1 MEINSAVVSLAKIG
15 AFGGKSQMREFQ
27 ESQSARENPG
37 KSKSVEQI
45 RHSQAQHAE
54 GLSIRSAQMS
64 NMVSQLREATPALQ
78 EAAAF
83 MIERSNGFSMSFAY
97 SFSQDQAGNI
107 TQSFTFSFSFKMA
120 GDNEY
125 TPVLDQPAEEP
136 VVGTPQDRSPAALID
151 GPEALPLTT
160 DPIVEAEE
168 NDETQVEAA
177 VEATSAE
184 EINDKP
190 VSFDER
196 VSQLIAYYSID
207 ATVTTGDPK
216 PVENVPNVNAAEAS
230 GDEGSGDDAN
240 AIDEGDAG
248 AAVAEAPTNIELARQ
263 RAINAGLSNGV
274 VFGVEASRV
283 GRLSTGGGDDIVGI
297 IADAVKRIRTGGGD
311 DSILINADKA
321 KRINSGAGDDLIAIA
336 AHKANR
342 ISSGSGNDTVYINAD
357 RARHIYTGSGDD
369 VLNIEADKVS
379 RVRTGDGDDQVL
391 INADN
396 INRVNAGDGND
407 VLNLSADRISR
418 INGGAGDDTI
428 ILNADD
434 AGIYF
439 GPGGSNDVVD
449 IQSVGALS
457 IKISSDLASSP
468 EEMSITR
475 ENGNIRLDFASGE
488 SLTLNNVDNADFV
501 SVRIGDEAVD
511 LQLSEPTI
519 ELDISA

>member
-1 MEINSAVVSLAKIG
+1 MEINSAVVSLVKIG

-64 NMVSQLREATPALQ
+64 NMVSRLREAAPVLQ
-78 EAAAF
+78 EASAF
-83 MIERSNGFSMSFAY
+83 MIERSNNFSMSFAY
-97 SFSQDQAGNI
+97 SITQDQAGNI
-107 TQSFTFSFSFKMA
+107 SQSFTFSFSFKMA
-120 GDNEY
+120 GESAY
-125 TPVLDQPAEEP
+125 TPVVDEPAVDPAP
-136 VVGTPQDRSPAALID
+136 VAAPQDKSPAALID

-160 DPIVEAEE
+160 DPIVEPDE
-168 NDETQVEAA
+168 NDETQAEAA
-177 VEATSAE
+177 VEATTAE

-196 VSQLIAYYSID
+196 VSQLIAYYSFD
-207 ATVTTGDPK
+207 AAVPAAETK
-216 PVENVPNVNAAEAS
+216 PAENVQAVNAAEAS
-230 GDEGSGDDAN
+230 GDEAN
-240 AIDEGDAG
+240 AVDEGDAG
-248 AAVAEAPTNIELARQ
+248 AAVAEAPANIELARQ

-297 IADAVKRIRTGGGD
+297 IADAVKRIRTGAGD
-311 DSILINADKA
+311 DSILINADKI
-321 KRINSGAGDDLIAIA
+321 KRVHSGSGDDLIAIA
-336 AHKANR
+336 ANKASR

-357 RARHIYTGSGDD
+357 RARHINTGSGDD

-391 INADN
+391 INADK

-439 GPGGSNDVVD
+439 GPGGGNDVVD

-475 ENGNIRLDFASGE
+475 EDGSIRLDFASGE

-501 SVRIGDEAVD
+501 SLRIGEETVD

-519 ELDISA
+519 DLDISA